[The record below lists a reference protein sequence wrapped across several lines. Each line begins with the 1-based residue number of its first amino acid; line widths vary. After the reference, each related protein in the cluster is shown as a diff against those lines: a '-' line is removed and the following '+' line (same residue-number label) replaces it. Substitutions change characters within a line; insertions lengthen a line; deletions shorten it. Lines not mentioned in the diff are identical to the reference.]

1 RHALFILIAQQRV
14 GNRPG
19 RIEPR
24 AIKRRP
30 KQFPLLTEAR
40 AIAREKVRMY
50 GHPRKIK

>member
-1 RHALFILIAQQRV
+1 MIAEQRV

-19 RIEPR
+19 RVEPR

-30 KQFPLLTEAR
+30 KPFPLLTEAR
-40 AIAREKVRMY
+40 AIAREKVRMH